1 MMDLLDV
8 IKDKDV
14 SINVISKSG
23 TTTEPAIAFRIFKEF
38 LEKKYGKENGYGEYI
53 KEAMAF
59 IKNEY
64 ACGIGVQELAEHLN
78 VNRSYLYTIF
88 MNELHISPKDFLQKY
103 RITRA
108 RELLVLT
115 ELSVESIGKSCGY
128 GNAERFARA
137 FKHETGLTPTQ
148 FRRQDRSKNRRNLEV
163 SENGLEQM
171 INS

>member
-1 MMDLLDV
+1 MVKNVPNFRVSV
-8 IKDKDV
+8 ILV
-14 SINVISKSG
+14 
-23 TTTEPAIAFRIFKEF
+23 AIAISIPHKKAARNSLIFPEN
-38 LEKKYGKENGYGEYI
+38 KKVKNPAPI
-53 KEAMAF
+53 QLPATF

-163 SENGLEQM
+163 SEDGLEKL

>member
-1 MMDLLDV
+1 MV
-8 IKDKDV
+8 IDTYLGNTK
-14 SINVISKSG
+14 
-23 TTTEPAIAFRIFKEF
+23 
-38 LEKKYGKENGYGEYI
+38 EKKYGKENGYGEYI

-88 MNELHISPKDFLQKY
+88 MNKLHISPKDFLQKY

-163 SENGLEQM
+163 SEDGLEKL